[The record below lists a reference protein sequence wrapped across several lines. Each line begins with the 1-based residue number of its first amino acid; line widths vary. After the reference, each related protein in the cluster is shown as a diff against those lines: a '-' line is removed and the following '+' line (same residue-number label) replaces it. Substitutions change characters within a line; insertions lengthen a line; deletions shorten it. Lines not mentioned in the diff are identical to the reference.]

1 MTFYLQNTKDSAEE
15 KNANCLLVIIHYDLI
30 LCLYL
35 VSDSPRQ
42 YHNVLS

>member
-15 KNANCLLVIIHYDLI
+15 KKQTVPRLHYDLI